1 MGRPRKPTNVLELT
15 GAFRK
20 NPSRAAAR
28 EHEPRPADPLV
39 KPPASFNPE
48 TSTGSRMLAIWHEL
62 VSQAPDGVLTTA
74 DAFHVELT
82 CRLMFQV
89 RIGSGKAG
97 DYAQLNSLLGKMG
110 LNPADRS
117 KISVSNEPKEDKFES
132 FMRGKKR
139 G

>member
-20 NPSRAAAR
+20 NPGRAAAR
-28 EHEPRPADPLV
+28 EHEPKPADALV
-39 KPPASFNPE
+39 SPPASFNPE
-48 TSTGSRMLAIWHEL
+48 TSTGARMLAIWHEL
-62 VSQAPDGVLTTA
+62 VAQVPEGVLTTA

-89 RIGSGKAG
+89 RIGCGKAG

-110 LNPADRS
+110 LNPSDRS
-117 KISVSNEPKEDKFES
+117 KISVVSEPKADAFES